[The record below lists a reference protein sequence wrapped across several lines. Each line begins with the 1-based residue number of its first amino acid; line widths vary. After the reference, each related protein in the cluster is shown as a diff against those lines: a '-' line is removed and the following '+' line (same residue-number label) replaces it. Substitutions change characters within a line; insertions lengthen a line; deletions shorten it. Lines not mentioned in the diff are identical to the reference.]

1 MTKPAAQSTVADRSR
16 RSRKRRELAL
26 ILPLCGTIAF
36 ASPVLD
42 VFTGSTTS
50 LGGQIAYIFGCWI
63 FLILFGFLLSRL
75 LRPEVGNK

>member
-1 MTKPAAQSTVADRSR
+1 MTEHKSGKSSADKMR

-26 ILPLCGTIAF
+26 ILPLCGVIAF

-42 VFTGSTTS
+42 MFTGSS
-50 LGGQIAYIFGCWI
+50 VGLGGKIAYIFGCWI
-63 FLILFGFLLSRL
+63 GLILIGYLLSRL